1 MEIQTVFQL
10 DGQKE
15 SKCILCGR
23 FILEIASWQNL
34 WGKNVV
40 VKGQHCCQFPQVL
53 SIAIPGCR
61 GFIPYQ
67 RGRTR
72 LQNASQHLSFHREH
86 AMKKRWFLR
95 CMFCGGF
102 VLCWDS
108 VFKHHK
114 VFATTV
120 FNWEKRA
127 FQTDLGFPTVWK
139 RGFPTLCPVPSLFP
153 EKCLERYLP
162 GRIHFI
168 LCLLA
173 LSIAAESSGLGGNT
187 KYLCSREGET
197 CLSTT
202 VQ

>member
-114 VFATTV
+114 VFAITV

-139 RGFPTLCPVPSLFP
+139 RGFS
-153 EKCLERYLP
+153 Y
-162 GRIHFI
+162 
-168 LCLLA
+168 A
-173 LSIAAESSGLGGNT
+173 LSSSFPFPREVSGEVSSWEDSFHSVPPCSQHSCRKQWSGW
-187 KYLCSREGET
+187 KY
-197 CLSTT
+197 
-202 VQ
+202 